1 MGKEWLH
8 EYEEG
13 AAGGS
18 GGRER
23 WMVTYADLIT
33 LLLVFFIVMYASSS
47 RISGE
52 KFDALASSLATSI
65 KKTVKP
71 KVSDK
76 HAFSPDDSRQTRK
89 FKATADAVIQSIVKT
104 DPKSNVKIDIDERGM
119 VVSLIDT
126 SFFDSGSATLKPS
139 GQKVLNKVAAN
150 FKGLPNEIR
159 IEGHTDSIPIRG
171 GGRFASNWELSSAR
185 ATAVARY
192 LIDKV
197 RLPAHRMSVAAF
209 AANRPV
215 ASNGMAEGRKRNR
228 RVDIVILKQEEAS
241 PIGAGVPIQLTPA
254 AAPSKPKGR
263 VQPSAAPKRGFA
275 NPFQ

>member
-1 MGKEWLH
+1 MAREWLH
-8 EYEEG
+8 DREDG
-13 AAGGS
+13 AAGES

-23 WMVTYADLIT
+23 WLVTYADLIT

-65 KKTVKP
+65 KKTEKP

-76 HAFSPDDSRQTRK
+76 HAFAPDDSKQTRK
-89 FKATADAVIQSIVKT
+89 FKATADSVIQSIVKT

-119 VVSLIDT
+119 VVSLVDT
-126 SFFDSGSATLKPS
+126 SFFDSGSAKLKPA

-159 IEGHTDSIPIRG
+159 VEGHTDSIPIR

-192 LIDKV
+192 MIDHV

-209 AANRPV
+209 AENKPV

-241 PIGAGVPIQLTPA
+241 PIGAGLPMQVTPSKPA
-254 AAPSKPKGR
+254 AAPKRGR
-263 VQPSAAPKRGFA
+263 AEPTAAPKRGFA